1 MYKLLIVD
9 DEERI
14 RTLIKKYAL
23 LEGHSVS
30 EACNGLEAVRF
41 CQSESFDIIIM
52 DIMMPELDGFSA
64 VKALREFS
72 QAPVIMLSARGEEY
86 DKLHGFE
93 LGVDDYV
100 VKPFSPRELMM
111 RIDAIMKRSGKKEGK
126 HKIYHKDGLKIDFT
140 ARKVYVEEDEI
151 NLTPKEY
158 DLLFYMAENRNIALS
173 RDRKSVV

>member
-1 MYKLLIVD
+1 MGGRILYKLLIVD

-14 RTLIKKYAL
+14 RALIKKYAL
-23 LEGHSVS
+23 LEGHSVY
-30 EACNGLEAVRF
+30 EAQNGLEAVEL
-41 CQSESFDIIIM
+41 CKKESFDIIIM

-100 VKPFSPRELMM
+100 VKPFSGVFRF
-111 RIDAIMKRSGKKEGK
+111 G
-126 HKIYHKDGLKIDFT
+126 
-140 ARKVYVEEDEI
+140 
-151 NLTPKEY
+151 
-158 DLLFYMAENRNIALS
+158 RNSHNPASMISA
-173 RDRKSVV
+173 